1 MPMKIE
7 NMVKPLIVCDHC
19 DEHIE
24 DAYLANVEWRRDD
37 SAELFYLHKH
47 CHDDFCKG
55 ERLMWMPLTD
65 FLVFLQNNSGF
76 CRSKQA
82 RAKVGLPELQV
93 KDLRRHFAIDLAE
106 NGANMHDIQQVL
118 GHASVATTERH
129 YAQFSPKHSAK
140 KILRV
145 LQGGKAA
152 EPEEETKRKQGEKV
166 LRKVR

>member
-1 MPMKIE
+1 MGCLSEI
-7 NMVKPLIVCDHC
+7 
-19 DEHIE
+19 
-24 DAYLANVEWRRDD
+24 
-37 SAELFYLHKH
+37 
-47 CHDDFCKG
+47 
-55 ERLMWMPLTD
+55 
-65 FLVFLQNNSGF
+65 
-76 CRSKQA
+76 
-82 RAKVGLPELQV
+82 QV

-145 LQGGKAA
+145 LQGGKSSKLQAK

-166 LRKVR
+166 FRTVR